1 MTDPRDLG
9 ARCDQCVLCHARKLF
24 PAPVQS
30 DFVIVTDAPT
40 EHDAARG
47 DFVSGPA
54 GRMLDAALTRAGVSR
69 SAAHTTAVVLC
80 VPDDNDL
87 ATAVKATKAENKR
100 RLKTYKDEVAAV
112 TKLNKQ
118 IDKDAKRE
126 QRLGVQVARANE
138 AAEKKFQQAVLR
150 HAKELEAYNK
160 RHARERARVEKVG
173 GTYVPSGESPP
184 VPPTPPTL
192 LAARAPSTTPHVRLE
207 SPPVPELL
215 LTPTECCAPRLA
227 RELVD
232 AKTVL
237 MLGKNA
243 MEAVMERE
251 VAILDEQGF
260 PAKLPGGKHGVGVL
274 HPGALLGGMEQYKGA
289 FMLWVER
296 AVRMW
301 RDGLT
306 LMTDPSPYYTAKR
319 VNLVLKEVLR
329 LANERRAAGLAPL
342 DVAIDVETDGLDTS
356 ACNLRCVG
364 VAFGDVTA
372 VVAVRTIAGDLVTDP
387 VAFATLQKVL
397 QHPHVRKIFHN
408 GMYDI
413 PVVERAVGPIA
424 EPMHDT
430 LLLHHSIESEVPHS
444 LSFVSSLLLDA
455 PSWKS
460 LGDGT
465 HGLSVQDD
473 KQLWLYNSVDVSRT
487 VKIVK
492 PLEKMIEQ
500 DGLQA
505 VADTASKL
513 LPILARMGGRGLLVD
528 EEKRQEIKT
537 RLEREHARCVA
548 EMKAIL
554 QEADP
559 ILAADY
565 QFTKPSH
572 RDCAWEVLGIGAHL
586 DKTDK
591 AGTYKSTADD
601 LMRALP
607 QLDARARAFIG
618 VKFGP
623 GNAGSGYLGAQS
635 TAKAVSTFCEVEAS
649 PDGRLRSSWKIHGTP
664 TGRLSS
670 AGPNL
675 QNIPE
680 WLRAM
685 YKPMVGN
692 VFVAADYSALELWIV
707 AIYSQAANLLTA
719 LQAADVHRVNT
730 EALFNLKFADKLGE
744 AASTGCAKHGTI
756 PPSCFDLI
764 DAGKKFKCDWHAESI
779 GCPDCILAAQAA
791 FDTTVDRLAKLR
803 GQSKRFVYAGNY
815 GGSENTIWMKL
826 LVEFPSL
833 RLEDVMY
840 LSQQWKKVNPQIS
853 ATAHASEQ
861 LYYRRRLQHGVGWLE
876 SPILGR
882 RRYWTGKE
890 FGPTDAANYPIQSA
904 AADIVNGALIAL
916 NADAIALGGLL
927 VAQVHDSLVY
937 EVPEHNAE
945 KLKALLE
952 QRMPGEYRFIGRP
965 GIWSFPVEAKIG
977 TNWSEV

>member
-1 MTDPRDLG
+1 MI
-9 ARCDQCVLCHARKLF
+9 
-24 PAPVQS
+24 PAPVTS

-40 EHDAARG
+40 QHDMARN

-54 GRMLDAALTRAGVSR
+54 GRLLDAALQRTGLSRAEIHV
-69 SAAHTTAVVLC
+69 TPVVLC
-80 VPDDNDL
+80 AASDGDL
-87 ATAVKATKAENKR
+87 DTAIKETKAENKL
-100 RLKTYKDEVAAV
+100 RLKIYKEALRTAEKTNKGALNATKKTARLAAKHVKDVAAAQ
-112 TKLNKQ
+112 KKNAA
-118 IDKDAKRE
+118 D
-126 QRLGVQVARANE
+126 VARYN
-138 AAEKKFQQAVLR
+138 
-150 HAKELEAYNK
+150 KELDAYNK

-173 GTYVPSGESPP
+173 GTYVPSGEA
-184 VPPTPPTL
+184 PPTPPPPFVPPVGPT
-192 LAARAPSTTPHVRLE
+192 AQAPVVTATPVPLPSPPDLLE
-207 SPPVPELL
+207 SPLK
-215 LTPTECCAPRLA
+215 CCAPRLE
-227 RELVD
+227 RELAS

-243 MEAVMERE
+243 MEAVMDRE

-260 PAKLPGGKHGVGVL
+260 PAKLPGGRNGVGVL

-301 RDGLT
+301 RGGLT
-306 LMTDPSPYYTAKR
+306 LQPDPSPYYTAKR
-319 VNLVLKEVLR
+319 VNLVLKEILR
-329 LANERRAAGLAPL
+329 LADERRTVGLTPL

-364 VAFGDVTA
+364 LAFGDVTA
-372 VVAVRTIAGDLVTDP
+372 VVAVRTIAGDDVTDP
-387 VAFATLQKVL
+387 VVFATLQRVL

-413 PVVERAVGPIA
+413 PVIERTVGPIA
-424 EPMHDT
+424 EPMQDT

-473 KQLWLYNSVDVSRT
+473 RQLWLYNSVDVSRT
-487 VKIVK
+487 IKLVK

-500 DGLQA
+500 DALQA
-505 VADTASKL
+505 VADTAGNL

-528 EEKRQEIKT
+528 EEKRQEIKA
-537 RLEREHARCVA
+537 RLEREHDRCVT
-548 EMKAIL
+548 EMRAIL
-554 QEADP
+554 AEADP
-559 ILAADY
+559 LLAADY

-572 RDCAWEVLGIGAHL
+572 RDCAWEALGIGKHL
-586 DKTDK
+586 DKTEK

-607 QLDARARAFIG
+607 HLDDRARAFIG

-635 TAKAVSTFCEVEAS
+635 TAKAVSTFCEVAAS

-670 AGPNL
+670 SGPNL

-685 YKPMVGN
+685 YRPSPGN

-764 DAGKKFKCDWHAESI
+764 DAGKKFKCDWDAAAV
-779 GCPDCILAAQAA
+779 GCADCVVAAQTA
-791 FDTTVDRLAKLR
+791 FDLTVDKLAKLR
-803 GQSKRFVYAGNY
+803 VQSKRFVYAGNY

-833 RLEDVMY
+833 RLEDVMF

-853 ATAHASEQ
+853 QTAHANEQ

-977 TNWSEV
+977 KNWSEV

>member
-9 ARCDQCVLCHARKLF
+9 ALCDKCVLCHARKLL
-24 PAPVQS
+24 PQPVQS

-40 EHDAARG
+40 EHDAARN

-54 GRMLDAALTRAGVSR
+54 GRLLDAALTRAGVSR
-69 SAAHTTAVVLC
+69 SVAHTTAVVLC
-80 VPDDNDL
+80 VPNDNDL
-87 ATAVKATKAENKR
+87 ATAVKETKAENKQ
-100 RLKTYKDEVAAV
+100 RLKTYKNEVAAV

-118 IDKDAKRE
+118 SAKEDKR
-126 QRLGVQVARANE
+126 VARDVANAVKAHE
-138 AAEKKFQQAVLR
+138 AAVKKYDAAVLR
-150 HAKELEAYNK
+150 HAKEVEAFNK

-173 GTYVPSGESPP
+173 GTYVPSGEMPP
-184 VPPTPPTL
+184 DAPTPPAPLVLPTHTPTT
-192 LAARAPSTTPHVRLE
+192 RAPLPL
-207 SPPVPELL
+207 PPEPEYL
-215 LTPTECCAPRLA
+215 LTPTACCAPRLA
-227 RELVD
+227 RELEN

-243 MEAVMERE
+243 MEAVTGRE
-251 VAILDEQGF
+251 IAILDEQGF
-260 PAKLPGGKHGVGVL
+260 PAKLPGGRNGVGVL

-289 FMLWVER
+289 FMHWIER

-301 RDGLT
+301 RDGLI

-364 VAFGDVTA
+364 LAFGDVTA
-372 VVAVRTIAGDLVTDP
+372 VVTVRTIAGENVTDP
-387 VAFATLQKVL
+387 AAFATLQTVL

-413 PVVERAVGPIA
+413 PVIERTVGPIA

-473 KQLWLYNSVDVSRT
+473 RQLWLYNSVDVSRT
-487 VKIVK
+487 IKLVK
-492 PLEKMIEQ
+492 PLEKMVEQ
-500 DGLQA
+500 DSLQA

-528 EEKRQEIKT
+528 DEKRQEIKA
-537 RLEREHARCVA
+537 RLEREHDRCVV
-548 EMKAIL
+548 EMRAIL
-554 QEADP
+554 AEVDP
-559 ILAADY
+559 LLAADY

-572 RDCAWEVLGIGAHL
+572 RDCAWEVLGIGKHL

-607 QLDARARAFIG
+607 HLDDRARAFIG

-623 GNAGSGYLGAQS
+623 GNAGAGYLGAQS
-635 TAKAVSTFCEVEAS
+635 TQKAVSTFCEVAAS

-670 AGPNL
+670 SGPNL

-685 YKPMVGN
+685 YKPSPGN

-730 EALFNLKFADKLGE
+730 EALFSLKFADKLGE
-744 AASTGCAKHGTI
+744 AATTGCAKHGTI

-764 DAGKKFKCDWHAESI
+764 DAGKKFKCDWDPVAV
-779 GCPDCILAAQAA
+779 GCPDCMVAAQTA
-791 FDTTVDRLAKLR
+791 FDLMVDKLAKLR

-833 RLEDVMY
+833 RLEDVIY

-853 ATAHASEQ
+853 ATAHANEQ

-965 GIWSFPVEAKIG
+965 GTWSFPVEAKIG
-977 TNWSEV
+977 KNWSEV